1 MGKDKKKYD
10 KFKMGWI
17 TSYYASTEIDIT
29 DGVTDKEVEEAD
41 SARSEIFAQLFG
53 YAFGKDDGYKK
64 EIVETYPNTFKVV
77 KNYIRKYL
85 GVDCDTGHANLAFL
99 Y

>member
-1 MGKDKKKYD
+1 MDKKKYD

-64 EIVETYPNTFKVV
+64 EIIETYPNTFKVV

-85 GVDCDTGHANLAFL
+85 GVDCDTAHANLAFL